1 MRIPFYLLGLAFV
14 LPACAQHTLPSQS
27 TGVKP
32 PPVPRP
38 RTVSTIPIHTS
49 PRDTALVFQRTL
61 CYGTC
66 PSYTATIF
74 RDGRVMYVG
83 ERFVPLLGARSDS
96 LPQATVM
103 AMLDEA
109 RRINFTTLQPRY
121 TGNVSDLPST
131 IIAVYLPGRHV
142 HRVEANQ
149 GIPDNLKSYIA
160 YLRNRIDPLAGLNAT
175 K

>member
-1 MRIPFYLLGLAFV
+1 MRIPFCLLGLAV
-14 LPACAQHTLPSQS
+14 LLPACAQRTLPSQPV
-27 TGVKP
+27 GVKP
-32 PPVPRP
+32 PPVTRP
-38 RTVSTIPIHTS
+38 RTVSTIPIHTL

-66 PSYTATIF
+66 PSYTVTIF
-74 RDGRVMYVG
+74 RDGRVAYVG
-83 ERFVPLLGARSDS
+83 ERFVPLLGTRSDS
-96 LPQATVM
+96 LPQATVR

-109 RRINFTTLQPRY
+109 RRINFTAFQPRY

-131 IIAVYLPGRHV
+131 IIAVYLPGQHV

-149 GIPDNLKSYIA
+149 GIPGNLKGYIA
-160 YLRNRIDPLAGLNAT
+160 YLRDRIDPLAGLNAT